1 MMSFVVIVE
10 PERANAERIRAILEA
25 VEEKRE
31 FEYELLDSPEKAIEL
46 VENRTVDVFISDMHM
61 PVMTGA
67 ELFSMIEMLS
77 PETVR
82 VAMTD
87 ADKISETV
95 AFMNQ
100 CRTFKLI
107 LKPCR
112 VADDLL
118 SPIRASLDYKKMCER
133 IRREEEEADIGV
145 FSTEQD
151 FLRMER
157 AWEENAR
164 NFRRSWQVFLKVLS
178 NNLNMAEL
186 DGAVA
191 EKLTAWY
198 EWMTGAYLDTMV
210 GPVLGFDGWADK
222 LTEEYNRPQDGCGFS
237 MKKQFD
243 APIDFIKA
251 QEIAYLVRLTA
262 QACKMIIGEYK
273 LSAVVQ
279 NVTKAYVLRVSCS
292 AVVEDKS
299 LLVQKEK
306 VLNALMKS
314 CEECISSLG
323 NRSVALTKGSE
334 VIVNIAVR
342 K

>member
-1 MMSFVVIVE
+1 MMSFVVIME

-46 VENRTVDVFISDMHM
+46 VENRAVDVFISDMHM
-61 PVMTGA
+61 AVMTGA

-77 PETVR
+77 PDTVR

-87 ADKISETV
+87 AAKISETV

-133 IRREEEEADIGV
+133 IRREEDEADMGA

-151 FLRMER
+151 FRRMEHT
-157 AWEENAR
+157 WEENVK
-164 NFRRSWQVFLKVLS
+164 NFRRSWQVFLKVIS
-178 NNLNMAEL
+178 NNLKLMQM
-186 DGAVA
+186 DGTVA

-198 EWMTGAYLDTMV
+198 EWIAQAYLSTMV
-210 GPVLGFDGWADK
+210 GEVLNFDGWADK
-222 LTEEYNRPQDGCGFS
+222 LTEEYNCPADGGIFS
-237 MKKQFD
+237 MKKQFH
-243 APIDFIKA
+243 APVDFIKA

-262 QACKMIIGEYK
+262 QSCKMLIGNYK
-273 LSAVVQ
+273 ISATVQ
-279 NVTKAYVLRVSCS
+279 NVEKAYLLRVRCS
-292 AVVEDKS
+292 ALGEDKS
-299 LLVQKEK
+299 LLVREEK
-306 VLNALMKS
+306 AVNALLKA
-314 CEECISSLG
+314 CEECISALG
-323 NRSVALTKGSE
+323 NRFVAITKDSE